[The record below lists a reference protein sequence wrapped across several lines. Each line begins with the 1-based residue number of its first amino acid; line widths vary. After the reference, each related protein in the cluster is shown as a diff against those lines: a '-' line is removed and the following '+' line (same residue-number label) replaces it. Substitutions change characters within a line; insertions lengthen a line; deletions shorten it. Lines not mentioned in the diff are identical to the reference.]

1 MRPSDISRHKLS
13 FAWVVDETRLDE
25 KVDPRSRMAISYRG
39 STHSKVQ
46 SENKEIDLEEG

>member
-1 MRPSDISRHKLS
+1 ML
-13 FAWVVDETRLDE
+13 RLLTIAHIEGEELMVEANRWHE